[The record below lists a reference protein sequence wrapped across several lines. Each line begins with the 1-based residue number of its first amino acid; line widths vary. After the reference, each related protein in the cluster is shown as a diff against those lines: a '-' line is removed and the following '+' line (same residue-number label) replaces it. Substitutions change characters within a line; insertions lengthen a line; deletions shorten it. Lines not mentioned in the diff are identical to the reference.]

1 MAGLSLLEML
11 NREKEGMTTI
21 KPSAVIQ
28 LICFVVLMLVPRG
41 LFGQQEDFG
50 SWWEFEMSGR
60 LKNDLKLSGELEQRF
75 KENSLQFDRTLL
87 TLAGDYNVTDYLNL
101 AAGIRTIFIT
111 DPESRLHTR
120 FRLHTD
126 ATGHYGFGR
135 TEVSL
140 RLRFQYG
147 FEDIFFIGNF
157 SENNFVSR
165 QRIKVAYDIFGTRL
179 GIYGSLENWIR
190 FSDRYGRPL
199 YKIRMVAGTKYDLGR
214 QSRISLR
221 YIFENEFNRVNPFQI
236 HVLALGY
243 SYSF

>member
-1 MAGLSLLEML
+1 MDGRSLPEML
-11 NREKEGMTTI
+11 IRQMEGMTI
-21 KPSAVIQ
+21 KQSGVFQ
-28 LICFVVLMLVPRG
+28 LIFFIFLLLSTTE
-41 LFGQQEDFG
+41 LFGQQKDFG

-87 TLAGDYNVTDYLNL
+87 TLGGEYNVLDYLNL

-126 ATGHYGFGR
+126 ATGFYDFDR
-135 TEVSL
+135 TELSF

-147 FEDIFFIGNF
+147 FEDIFFIGYF

-165 QRIKVAYDIFGTRL
+165 QRIKVAHDFFGTRL
-179 GIYGSLENWIR
+179 GIFGSLENWIR
-190 FSDRYGRPL
+190 FNDRYGRPL
-199 YKIRMVAGTKYDLGR
+199 YKIRMVVGTQYDLGR
-214 QSRISLR
+214 QSRISLK
-221 YIFENEFNRVNPFQI
+221 YIFENEFNNVNPFQI

-243 SYSF
+243 SYRL

>member
-11 NREKEGMTTI
+11 IREMEGMTTI
-21 KPSAVIQ
+21 KQARVFQ
-28 LICFVVLMLVPRG
+28 LICFFVLMLAAKG
-41 LFGQQEDFG
+41 LYGQQKDFG

-75 KENSLQFDRTLL
+75 KENSLQFDRTLI

-126 ATGHYGFGR
+126 ATGHYDFDR
-135 TEVSL
+135 TELSF

-147 FEDIFFIGNF
+147 FEDIFFIGYF

-165 QRIKVAYDIFGTRL
+165 QRIKVAHDFFGTRL

-190 FSDRYGRPL
+190 FTDRYGRPL
-199 YKIRMVAGTKYDLGR
+199 YKIRMVAGTQYNLGR

-221 YIFENEFNRVNPFQI
+221 YIFESEFNRVNPLQI